1 MSVPFNDV
9 NGIERSRQARKA
21 KMQEIIPGL
30 WLGSQEALHDQDLL
44 ERCDITYIISVMPT
58 FIDETGVQVTRM
70 SPEVYQYTDG
80 GVSRLIIPAEDIS
93 TQNLLQYFPRSTEFI
108 LAALCNDGKVLVHCL
123 AGASRSPSVVAAFL
137 MEVYQLSPSQA
148 ISKIRESRPFVRPI
162 ISFFDQLQVY
172 EACGY
177 RPLNQPVYLHWML
190 RLQCETEIDRPGNG
204 LVLPSGKPLARIPTT
219 IPYVSTETPQLICA
233 MCHKI
238 LAPATYVLPLQN
250 DGGDDYYLAQPMDWM
265 SPEFDN
271 REHEGS
277 LACTKCE
284 NVVGE
289 YNWNG
294 KRNLNGRWITP
305 AFVLLK
311 EFVAK
316 SGAWE

>member
-1 MSVPFNDV
+1 MSLQFNDLD
-9 NGIERSRQARKA
+9 GIERSRRARKD
-21 KMQEIIPGL
+21 KMQEIMPRL

-44 ERCDITYIISVMPT
+44 EKHDITHIVSVMPT
-58 FIDETGVQVTRM
+58 FIDETGVRVTRM
-70 SPEVYQYTDG
+70 SPELYQYTDG
-80 GVSRLIIPAEDIS
+80 VVSRLIIPAEDIS
-93 TQNLLQYFPRSTEFI
+93 SQNLLQYFQRSTEFI
-108 LAALCNDGKVLVHCL
+108 LAALCNGGNVLVHCL
-123 AGASRSPSVVAAFL
+123 AGASRSPSIVAAFL
-137 MEVYQLSPSQA
+137 MEVYRLSPSQA
-148 ISKIRESRPFVRPI
+148 ISKIRASRPFVRPI
-162 ISFFDQLQVY
+162 ISFVDQLEVY

-190 RLQCETEIDRPGNG
+190 RLQCETEIDRPGDIF
-204 LVLPSGKPLARIPTT
+204 VLSRGKPMARIPTI
-219 IPYVSTETPQLICA
+219 IPYISTETSQLICA
-233 MCHKI
+233 ICHKI
-238 LAPATYVLPLQN
+238 LAPATYVLPVQSDGQN
-250 DGGDDYYLAQPMDWM
+250 DYYLAQPVDWM

-305 AFVLLK
+305 AFVLFK

-316 SGAWE
+316 SGP